1 MTKDY
6 AQGSLTEKAEK
17 AAKFHPAYAVQ
28 PETLF
33 ALLSDITRHMSIAE
47 AQDYLTQLHS
57 HVECQLERLKRLDEL
72 AEALFRR

>member
-1 MTKDY
+1 MSHQDKSKD
-6 AQGSLTEKAEK
+6 EP
-17 AAKFHPAYAVQ
+17 AKNAGKFYPACAVQ
-28 PETLF
+28 TETLF